1 MPIKHTT
8 TITMQVT
15 PLPAVRAATIDRIPA
30 IIALS
35 TSFVASAARL
45 GMVAVRFVAARN
57 VWAEISADFTAASA
71 ERC

>member
-15 PLPAVRAATIDRIPA
+15 PLPAVRAATLDRIPA

-45 GMVAVRFVAARN
+45 DMVAVRFVAARN
-57 VWAEISADFTAASA
+57 VWAEI
-71 ERC
+71 